1 MPSTIADRLVA
12 LNVLNRF
19 VDESAERLKL
29 KLKDKN
35 CKLSEIEQDNEN
47 ISCVKR
53 VIADLKDE
61 QNEYFPR

>member
-1 MPSTIADRLVA
+1 MTSTISDRLVA
-12 LNVLNRF
+12 LNVLNRY
-19 VDESAERLKL
+19 VDEAADRLKL

-35 CKLSEIEQDNEN
+35 CKLSEIEQDNET

-61 QNEYFPR
+61 QDEYFP